1 MPEPDETE
9 SQTPPRNRSLECHV
23 SSGGGA
29 KVARG
34 SVAAPHRSSAKSR
47 HLPPISPPLAAAL
60 RLVLSVGA
68 LLIAV
73 SCSSQGTTAQV
84 EGLRYDVSV
93 ARSLQVVEADLTP
106 YGEVSG
112 YTDSGALPFAGT
124 AAYALDGVDPTAAL
138 VVRWADGVRDDR
150 GSLGEYALLYRD
162 RPHAIPGLC
171 AYFDPASESRPPE
184 CG

>member
-9 SQTPPRNRSLECHV
+9 SATPPRNRSLERHV
-23 SSGGGA
+23 SSGSGV

-34 SVAAPHRSSAKSR
+34 SVAAPHRSSARSR
-47 HLPPISPPLAAAL
+47 RLLPISPTLA
-60 RLVLSVGA
+60 
-68 LLIAV
+68 
-73 SCSSQGTTAQV
+73 TAQV
-84 EGLRYDVSV
+84 GGLRYDVSV
-93 ARSLQVVEADLTP
+93 ARSLQVVEGDLTP

-124 AAYALDGVDPTAAL
+124 AAYALNGVDPKAAL
-138 VVRWADGVRDDR
+138 VVRWADGLRDDG

-162 RPHAIPGLC
+162 RPDAIPGLC